1 MLTMEIMNKMGN
13 RNDNSTAYVH
23 VDEPN
28 LLNLARAMDYNA
40 DGEPTIRV
48 QLGTDQISITGP
60 VTVTNEVEI
69 TNDDGAPVPVS
80 GTVALDVA
88 SLAALENISIDN
100 FPVIQTVDGTV
111 ALDTASLAALENI
124 SIDNFPV
131 IQTVDGTVALD
142 TASLAAL
149 ENISIDN
156 FPVIQTVDGTVAL
169 DAASLAALENITVA
183 TILDDVNVTQ
193 GTTPWTVDG
202 TVALDTASLAALENI
217 TVATIL
223 DDVNVTQGTT
233 PWTVDGTVNIGT
245 MPNVTINDPIDVNA
259 TIVSST
265 VGSNK
270 PFYLEVAQ
278 DLVPGYSSNH
288 KFGAVPSMSNNTI
301 GSIWDIDDTLYPFD
315 ALGVAGSIVNVERN
329 SAADAGSV
337 IRVQGLDVN
346 YDFIEEDFTLTA
358 AETLGTAVFRRINR
372 AFIVTDG
379 GTNIGDIDIEVGGP
393 GGATVARITAGAGQT
408 LMAVYTVP
416 ANVTAYVLNVGATAS
431 DDADATISLLR
442 REVTSDVF
450 RIATTFEL
458 QQRGG
463 GFTQE
468 FQIPIK
474 LLEKTDI
481 DLRVISRASGKRFTS
496 TFDILLVGN

>member
-111 ALDTASLAALENI
+111 ALDA
-124 SIDNFPV
+124 
-131 IQTVDGTVALD
+131 
-142 TASLAAL
+142 
-149 ENISIDN
+149 
-156 FPVIQTVDGTVAL
+156 
-169 DAASLAALENITVA
+169 
-183 TILDDVNVTQ
+183 
-193 GTTPWTVDG
+193 
-202 TVALDTASLAALENI
+202 ASLAALENI

-259 TIVSST
+259 TIVSSAA
-265 VGSNK
+265 GSNK

-329 SAADAGSV
+329 SPADAGSV

>member
-100 FPVIQTVDGTV
+100 FPVIQ
-111 ALDTASLAALENI
+111 
-124 SIDNFPV
+124 
-131 IQTVDGTVALD
+131 
-142 TASLAAL
+142 
-149 ENISIDN
+149 
-156 FPVIQTVDGTVAL
+156 
-169 DAASLAALENITVA
+169 
-183 TILDDVNVTQ
+183 
-193 GTTPWTVDG
+193 TVDG

-329 SAADAGSV
+329 SPADAGSV

>member
-111 ALDTASLAALENI
+111 ALDA
-124 SIDNFPV
+124 
-131 IQTVDGTVALD
+131 
-142 TASLAAL
+142 
-149 ENISIDN
+149 
-156 FPVIQTVDGTVAL
+156 
-169 DAASLAALENITVA
+169 
-183 TILDDVNVTQ
+183 
-193 GTTPWTVDG
+193 
-202 TVALDTASLAALENI
+202 ASLAALENI

-481 DLRVISRASGKRFTS
+481 DLRVISRATGKRFTG